1 MKTIHPTAIVHPDA
15 VIADGVDI
23 GPYAIVE
30 AGVEIGEGTRIES
43 ANRICSGA
51 RIGARCRIM
60 HGAAVATAPQEDTDA
75 AVATAPQEDT
85 DAAGASLAVIGDDT
99 VIREFA
105 AVSRGSVAT
114 GRTIV
119 GSNCMIMAYCHIAHD
134 ASVADGV
141 VMANGVQV
149 GSGAAIDRFAIIG
162 GMTGIADGARVG
174 PYCMVSG
181 SAYVTHD
188 VPPFSLAGREP
199 IVFEGLNAIGL
210 RRRKFSPD
218 TIQAI
223 DAAYGLFYGG
233 GISPE
238 EAVER
243 MKADWPD
250 IPEIGMIAAFVA
262 SSRLGLIP
270 REQG

>member
-1 MKTIHPTAIVHPDA
+1 MKTIHPTAIVHRDA

-23 GPYAIVE
+23 GPYVIVE
-30 AGVEIGEGTRIES
+30 AGAEIGAGTRIES

-60 HGAAVATAPQEDTDA
+60 HGAAVATDPQEDA
-75 AVATAPQEDT
+75 
-85 DAAGASLAVIGDDT
+85 DAAGATLAVIGDDT

-105 AVSRGSVAT
+105 AVNRGSAAT
-114 GRTIV
+114 GRTVV
-119 GSNCMIMAYCHIAHD
+119 GANCMVMAYCHIAHD
-134 ASVADGV
+134 ASVDDGV

-149 GSGAAIDRFAIIG
+149 GSGASIGHFAIIG
-162 GMTGIADGARVG
+162 GMTGIAAGARVG
-174 PYCMVSG
+174 AYCMVSG
-181 SAYVTHD
+181 AAYVTHD

-210 RRRKFSPD
+210 RRRKFPPE

-223 DAAYGLFYGG
+223 DAAYALLYGG
-233 GISPE
+233 AFSME
-238 EAVER
+238 EIVER
-243 MKADWPD
+243 MRTEWPD
-250 IPEIGMIAAFVA
+250 VAEIGEIAAFVS

-270 REQG
+270 RDEG